1 MTTTYPR
8 SKEEID
14 KELAIMDKHF
24 EEIIKSKE
32 SALAFLVRA
41 GLVTKTGRPTKRY
54 RMPKE

>member
-14 KELAIMDKHF
+14 KEIAILDKHF
-24 EEIIKSKE
+24 QKIIKSKE

-41 GLVTKTGRPTKRY
+41 GLVTKSGRPTRRY